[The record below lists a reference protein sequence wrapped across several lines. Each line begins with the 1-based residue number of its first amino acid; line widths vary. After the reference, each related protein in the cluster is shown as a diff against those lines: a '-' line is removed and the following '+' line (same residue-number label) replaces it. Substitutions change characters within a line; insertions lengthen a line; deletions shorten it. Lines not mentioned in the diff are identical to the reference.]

1 MATPK
6 DKLTELINQL
16 NDNQISEV
24 IDFTEF
30 IKNKAQK
37 DFWNNLP
44 EDEEHLT
51 EDDLRAI
58 KEGKEDFKAG
68 KTLKHNE
75 VFGNND

>member
-1 MATPK
+1 MATSK
-6 DKLTELINQL
+6 ERLTELINQL

-44 EDEEHLT
+44 EDDEPLT
-51 EDDLRAI
+51 EDDLKAI